1 MKFLKFLKSQRQRWM
16 KSDCQFKKKRQEV
29 ESIKKFNHSFQVENN
44 VLLKDRLKRLGVSPK
59 FKPVYERIPFKIL
72 KTSAF
77 NALVENQ
84 FDLSTTV
91 RAIEDLKLIKI
102 INDNDY
108 ILDIMPKEIIELMQL
123 ITSENIID
131 LFKNKEESLKT
142 VVKRSTRQMTA
153 KDKDLNEFLET
164 MFEDDFDNLNDH
176 VKTVRFLEDEL

>member
-1 MKFLKFLKSQRQRWM
+1 MRWW
-16 KSDCQFKKKRQEV
+16 K
-29 ESIKKFNHSFQVENN
+29 
-44 VLLKDRLKRLGVSPK
+44 
-59 FKPVYERIPFKIL
+59 
-72 KTSAF
+72 
-77 NALVENQ
+77 
-84 FDLSTTV
+84 TTV

-176 VKTVRFLEDEL
+176 VKTVRFLEDEQ

>member
-1 MKFLKFLKSQRQRWM
+1 M
-16 KSDCQFKKKRQEV
+16 
-29 ESIKKFNHSFQVENN
+29 
-44 VLLKDRLKRLGVSPK
+44 
-59 FKPVYERIPFKIL
+59 
-72 KTSAF
+72 
-77 NALVENQ
+77 ENQ

>member
-1 MKFLKFLKSQRQRWM
+1 MIF
-16 KSDCQFKKKRQEV
+16 
-29 ESIKKFNHSFQVENN
+29 IKKTDRYFFDYFQEILLMFGFIAKNN
-44 VLLKDRLKRLGVSPK
+44 IKLVKDRLKRLGVSPK
-59 FKPVYERIPFKIL
+59 FKPVYEKIPFKIL

-123 ITSENIID
+123 IIR
-131 LFKNKEESLKT
+131 KQCLKT
-142 VVKRSTRQMTA
+142 TLIV
-153 KDKDLNEFLET
+153 
-164 MFEDDFDNLNDH
+164 
-176 VKTVRFLEDEL
+176 